1 MGVQPRPPQQ
11 RTLSSSGLS
20 VQRPTQQRSLS
31 AQYLPQSPVRKD
43 NLIDLTGD
51 ANDAAVAQNRYGT
64 LPRRGGSRLK
74 LELSN
79 EAMLAQHGVS
89 ESPKT
94 LTPSRLMPK
103 NETSNLT
110 DMSSPASAKGQP
122 VDADNPPMPMPKRRP
137 RFVVPAAAKDAPAP
151 VMAIKKDGRPKPYH
165 IETPSIAPRY
175 APFSKPRPDAA
186 AKPGFGGSSS
196 GARDIPDMGH
206 ADFFPWTGN
215 HPEDQYTE
223 SIIKNGYYDKQ
234 PQASVETQS
243 AKAALFPA
251 LKHKSGLNLLSN
263 IFIGVLNQRKLNGQ
277 ISSPSTFK
285 PPPRVTLTDT
295 KREMWLRDLANP
307 SISLRRLSRTIPHG
321 IRGKVLLDHCLN
333 KNVPTERAVWL
344 VKCVGAN
351 EIRAFK
357 RKGNGPGPFVLG
369 GEAKWL
375 RDWTVFVEQFVEGVS
390 AAFGDND
397 WKTKVQYAIR
407 LATHLYAEQLLDRD
421 HYMDWL
427 VSGLENST
435 QSKLP
440 MWILTT
446 QIYWKDLL
454 RLRRYGRRL
463 VNALLSHLNTVRQ
476 LRPTGSSQLTVQIY
490 NDPDRD
496 ILTQLSTR
504 LTSLLTPLLSAYSD
518 NFVSPATWFKYRDAL
533 LASIPIDNDFAQ
545 NAFKWINVRNEQL
558 VASASN
564 SQPAN
569 RQILV
574 KHLDT
579 SFMSLYSPDL
589 ATQCWAVSEDK
600 GMIVRTLLEWCTSP
614 HRPGNTKVY
623 ITASLLRAWAAA
635 GVDVTT
641 AILEFLSANP
651 PTETRSKK
659 VFHQLVSEIVRSG
672 DFQLQGYIFW
682 LIARG
687 GLREPADTEAD
698 GSCATRL
705 LVDLPLHALNSS
717 AQATR
722 ASLLRRASY
731 DVNDE
736 AQDINTA
743 LKCIQHVMGL
753 PLPPG
758 DPMLQRKP
766 VPVGKLCRL
775 IINSNRALQTEV
787 GARLLQIFT
796 KEIIMTKNGP
806 QVSPAMFNFARA
818 VLEAASDYSVLVE
831 VVKVVSRASNP
842 EILASCADTF
852 NVHLPIFS
860 ALGVAKELFDA
871 LMERLKAVSDEQGP
885 AARPLLAS
893 LANLSTMI
901 PGYTNTAV
909 YLRQQLH
916 QCDRNNP
923 IDACSPVSDNMTAQL
938 QDAEGELHEE
948 IEKLLTSGTSVDRPT
963 MDRLFQTVVGRLE
976 SCWLKSAD
984 RQRAYSAL
992 LGRLRIFDAQHFDVR
1007 MTDWVHHISALKT
1020 RPALENIYP
1029 LLISMGCLTL
1039 PIILTT
1045 TSVEAGRIG
1054 LNPSMPP
1061 NSTTTYMQEVLS
1073 LTTMPLP
1080 AKTALTPEETYRFY
1094 IQQRVAPRQNH
1105 KDMVYLVRNALVEFS
1120 RLQGVVESS
1129 MLPLANPEIKDTA
1142 LQLLKFLVLRDP
1154 PSVVQALGIKNP
1166 ETALTSLFAQVTTK
1180 LLLPDAGDD
1189 SPLTFETVL
1198 ELANEFTLPFCQL
1211 KLSVGLAADSTT
1223 SPGGGEQAL
1232 TQFDMFSRAMDRAV
1246 SANNVMWTSMLPY
1259 LSEDITEHL
1268 KKQAHLRF
1276 LGLFPSNKNPPAA
1289 DPLSQESTQLAG
1301 SLLSVVEAI
1310 LRGRPPVRTSQL
1322 TSGMVEKL
1330 AELWEVLA
1338 TDDINKRDLRA
1349 SIIRYWLPALLRFIT
1364 LHTTANEPAPV
1375 ATQPQAANNMKPP
1388 ANAAV
1393 FEIRARILIV
1403 LSGLTLELDN
1413 LAFQDAQN
1421 GRPLSQQV
1429 FDLALLLVDT
1439 LPDDIRLQCVRV
1451 LLTGGTMQ
1459 NPASSDARL
1468 RYLFSHMPPTTEQFV
1483 LAHRQQSTTQPNGP
1497 QRIKMPISMQGTD
1510 KLTPFIY
1517 RKWEML
1523 SEPTPNVGENDTALS
1538 LTLFEAIKI
1547 Q

>member
-1 MGVQPRPPQQ
+1 MTSRTPMGVQPRPPPQQ

-20 VQRPTQQRSLS
+20 VQRPTHQRALS

-51 ANDAAVAQNRYGT
+51 SNDAAVSQNRYGT

-79 EAMLAQHGVS
+79 DAMLAQHAVS

-103 NETSNLT
+103 NESSNLT

-122 VDADNPPMPMPKRRP
+122 VDTDNPPMPMPKRRP
-137 RFVVPAAAKDAPAP
+137 RFVVPAAVKDTPAP
-151 VMAIKKDGRPKPYH
+151 VVAIKKDGRPKPYH
-165 IETPSIAPRY
+165 LETPIAAPRY
-175 APFSKPRPDAA
+175 APFGKPRSDATN
-186 AKPGFGGSSS
+186 KPGFGGSGS
-196 GARDIPDMGH
+196 GARETPDLGH

-223 SIIKNGYYDKQ
+223 SIIKNGYFDK
-234 PQASVETQS
+234 PPPSSTETSS

-263 IFIGVLNQRKLNGQ
+263 IFVGVLNQRKLNGQ

-390 AAFGDND
+390 TAFGDND
-397 WKTKVQYAIR
+397 WKPKVQYAIR
-407 LATHLYAEQLLDRD
+407 LATHLYAEQLVDRD

-427 VSGLENST
+427 VSGLENCT

-440 MWILTT
+440 MWILIT

-463 VNALLSHLNTVRQ
+463 VNALLSHLNT
-476 LRPTGSSQLTVQIY
+476 IH

-496 ILTQLSTR
+496 ILVQLSSR
-504 LTSLLTPLLSAYSD
+504 LTALLIPLLSAHTV
-518 NFVSPATWFKYRDAL
+518 NFVSPSTWFKYRDAL
-533 LASIPIDNDFAQ
+533 LASIPIDNDHAQ
-545 NAFKWINVRNEQL
+545 NALKSINARNEQL

-579 SFMSLYSPDL
+579 TFQSLYNPDL
-589 ATQCWAVSEDK
+589 AAQCWAVSEDK
-600 GMIVRTLLEWCTSP
+600 GMIVRTLLEWCTSS
-614 HRPGNTKVY
+614 HRPGDAKVY
-623 ITASLLRAWAAA
+623 ITASLMRAWI
-635 GVDVTT
+635 VTGIDLT
-641 AILEFLSANP
+641 AAILEFLSSNP
-651 PTETRSKK
+651 PTETKPKK
-659 VFHQLVSEIVRSG
+659 TFHKLVSEIVRTG
-672 DFQLQGYIFW
+672 DFQFQGYIYW

-687 GLREPADTEAD
+687 GLRKPSDTEAE

-722 ASLLRRASY
+722 ASLLRRAAY

-736 AQDINTA
+736 AEDIHMA
-743 LKCIQHVMGL
+743 LKCIQHAMGL
-753 PLPPG
+753 PLPQG

-766 VPVGKLCRL
+766 ISVGKLCRL
-775 IINSNRALQTEV
+775 IANSNRALQTEV

-796 KEIIMTKNGP
+796 TEIIMTKNGP
-806 QVSPAMFNFARA
+806 QVSPTMFNFARA
-818 VLEAASDYSVLVE
+818 VLEAAADFSVLAE
-831 VVKVVSRASNP
+831 IVKLVARTSNP

-852 NVHLPIFS
+852 NVHLPIFA
-860 ALGVAKELFDA
+860 ALGVAKELFDV
-871 LMERLKAVSDEQGP
+871 LMERLKVVREDQGV

-893 LANLSTMI
+893 LVNLAGRL
-901 PGYTNTAV
+901 PGFTNTSV

-923 IDACSPVSDNMTAQL
+923 IDACSPVSDNMAAQL

-976 SCWLKSAD
+976 SCWSNSPD

-1007 MTDWVHHISALKT
+1007 MTDWVHHISALKA
-1020 RPALENIYP
+1020 RPALVDIYP

-1045 TSVEAGRIG
+1045 TSVDVSRIAIQPPG
-1054 LNPSMPP
+1054 PINPV
-1061 NSTTTYMQEVLS
+1061 TTYMQEVLH
-1073 LTTMPLP
+1073 LTTMPLA

-1094 IQQRVAPRQNH
+1094 IQQRVVTRQNH
-1105 KDMVYLVRNALVEFS
+1105 KDMVVLVRNALVEYS
-1120 RLQGVVESS
+1120 RLQGVADSAS
-1129 MLPLANPEIKDTA
+1129 LPLANPIFMDAMLE
-1142 LQLLKFLVLRDP
+1142 LLRLLVLLDP
-1154 PSVVQALGIKNP
+1154 PSVVQSLGIKTP
-1166 ETALTSLFAQVTTK
+1166 EPALSGLFAQITTK
-1180 LLLPDAGDD
+1180 LLVPEASDE

-1211 KLSVGLAADSTT
+1211 KLSVGLSADSTT

-1232 TQFDMFSRAMDRAV
+1232 SQFDMFSRAMDRAV

-1259 LSEDITEHL
+1259 LNEEITEHL
-1268 KKQAHLRF
+1268 KRQAHLRF
-1276 LGLFPSNKNPPAA
+1276 LGLFPSQKNPPST
-1289 DPLSQESTQLAG
+1289 DPLSQDSVQLAG

-1310 LRGRPPVRTSQL
+1310 LRGRPAVRTSQL

-1330 AELWEVLA
+1330 AELWEILA
-1338 TDDINKRDLRA
+1338 AGGDGKKDLQA

-1364 LHTTANEPAPV
+1364 LHTTANEPVPSP
-1375 ATQPQAANNMKPP
+1375 TQPQAANTMKPP
-1388 ANAAV
+1388 GNAAA
-1393 FEIRARILIV
+1393 FEIRARILVV
-1403 LSGLTLELDN
+1403 LSGLILELDN
-1413 LAFQDAQN
+1413 LALQDTQT
-1421 GRPLSQQV
+1421 GQPLSQQV

-1439 LPDDIRLQCVRV
+1439 LPEDARLQCVRV

-1468 RYLFSHMPPTTEQFV
+1468 RYLFSQMPGPTEQFV
-1483 LAHRQQSTTQPNGP
+1483 LAHRQQPATQQTGP
-1497 QRIKMPISMQGTD
+1497 PRPKIPISMQGTD
-1510 KLTPFIY
+1510 KLTPFIF

>member
-1 MGVQPRPPQQ
+1 MTSRTPMGVQPRPPQQ

-20 VQRPTQQRSLS
+20 VQRPTHQRTLS
-31 AQYLPQSPVRKD
+31 AQYLPQSPVRKE

-51 ANDAAVAQNRYGT
+51 ANDVAAAQNRYGT

-79 EAMLAQHGVS
+79 DAMLPQHPIND
-89 ESPKT
+89 SPKT

-110 DMSSPASAKGQP
+110 DMSSPASTKGHP
-122 VDADNPPMPMPKRRP
+122 IDADNPPMPMPKRRP
-137 RFVVPAAAKDAPAP
+137 RFVVPAAIKDSPTP
-151 VMAIKKDGRPKPYH
+151 VVAIKKDGRPKPYH
-165 IETPSIAPRY
+165 LETPATAPRY
-175 APFSKPRPDAA
+175 APFGKPRGDATT
-186 AKPGFGGSSS
+186 KQGFGAS
-196 GARDIPDMGH
+196 GIARDSQDMGY

-215 HPEDQYTE
+215 HPEDQWSET
-223 SIIKNGYYDKQ
+223 IIKNGYFDK
-234 PQASVETQS
+234 PPATTTETSS

-263 IFIGVLNQRKLNGQ
+263 IFVGVLNQRKLNGQ

-357 RKGNGPGPFVLG
+357 RKGNGPFVLG

-390 AAFGDND
+390 TAFGDNE
-397 WKTKVQYAIR
+397 WKAKVQYAIR
-407 LATHLYAEQLLDRD
+407 LATHLYAEHLVDRD

-440 MWILTT
+440 MWILIT

-463 VNALLSHLNTVRQ
+463 VNALLSHLNT
-476 LRPTGSSQLTVQIY
+476 IH

-496 ILTQLSTR
+496 ILIQLSMR
-504 LTSLLTPLLSAYSD
+504 LTSLLIPLLSSHPD
-518 NFVSPATWFKYRDAL
+518 NFVAPSTWFKYRDAL
-533 LASIPIDNDFAQ
+533 LASIQIDNEFAQ
-545 NAFKWINVRNEQL
+545 NAYRSINTRNEQL
-558 VASASN
+558 VASANN

-574 KHLDT
+574 RHLDT
-579 SFMSLYSPDL
+579 TFQTLYAPDL
-589 ATQCWAVSEDK
+589 AAQCWAVSEDK

-614 HRPGNTKVY
+614 HRPGAAKVY
-623 ITASLLRAWAAA
+623 ITASLLRTWIPT
-635 GVDVTT
+635 GLDVTT
-641 AILEFLSANP
+641 AILEFLSHNP
-651 PTETRSKK
+651 PMETNAKK
-659 VFHQLVSEIVRSG
+659 TFHKLVSEIVRSG
-672 DFQLQGYIFW
+672 DFQFQGYIFW

-687 GLREPADTEAD
+687 GLRKPSDTDAE

-717 AQATR
+717 SLATR

-736 AQDINTA
+736 AEDIETA
-743 LKCIQHVMGL
+743 LKCIQHALGL

-758 DPMLQRKP
+758 DPILQRKP
-766 VPVGKLCRL
+766 VPLSKLCRL
-775 IINSNRALQTEV
+775 IANSNRALQTEV

-796 KEIIMTKNGP
+796 TEIVMTKNGP
-806 QVSPAMFNFARA
+806 QVSAPMFNLARA
-818 VLEAASDYSVLVE
+818 VLEAASDYSMLAE
-831 VVKVVSRASNP
+831 IVKVVIRVSNP
-842 EILASCADTF
+842 DLLASCADTI
-852 NVHLPIFS
+852 NVHLPIFA
-860 ALGVAKELFDA
+860 ALGLAKELFDV
-871 LMERLKAVSDEQGP
+871 LMERLKVVGEEQGI

-893 LANLSTMI
+893 LANLAARL
-901 PGYTNTAV
+901 PGLTNTAAH
-909 YLRQQLH
+909 LRKELH
-916 QCDRNNP
+916 QCDRNTA
-923 IDACSPVSDNMTAQL
+923 IDACSPVSDNMAAQL

-948 IEKLLTSGTSVDRPT
+948 IEKLLTSGSSVDRPT

-976 SCWLKSAD
+976 SSWANSPE

-992 LGRLRIFDAQHFDVR
+992 LGRLRIFDTQHFDLR
-1007 MTDWVHHISALKT
+1007 MTDWVHHVSTLKA
-1020 RPALENIYP
+1020 RPGLADIYP
-1029 LLISMGCLTL
+1029 LLISIGCLTL
-1039 PIILTT
+1039 PILLTT
-1045 TSVEAGRIG
+1045 TTVDASRIAS
-1054 LNPSMPP
+1054 NPSAQV
-1061 NSTTTYMQEVLS
+1061 NNTTTYMQEVLQ
-1073 LTTMPLP
+1073 LTTMPLAP
-1080 AKTALTPEETYRFY
+1080 KTALTPEESYRFY
-1094 IQQRVAPRQNH
+1094 IQQRMAPRQSH
-1105 KDMVYLVRNALVEFS
+1105 KDMVVLVRNALVEYS
-1120 RLQGVVESS
+1120 RLQSQSGLT
-1129 MLPLANPEIKDTA
+1129 LPLANPNFKNSMLE
-1142 LQLLKFLVLRDP
+1142 LLRTLVLLDAP
-1154 PSVVQALGIKNP
+1154 AVVQALGIKTP
-1166 ETALTSLFAQVTTK
+1166 EPALVGIFAQVTTK
-1180 LLLPDAGDD
+1180 LLVPGADDDA
-1189 SPLTFETVL
+1189 PLSFETVL
-1198 ELANEFTLPFCQL
+1198 ELANEFTLPFCQV
-1211 KLSVGLAADSTT
+1211 KLSIGLPADTTT
-1223 SPGGGEQAL
+1223 SPGGGEQAMS
-1232 TQFDMFSRAMDRAV
+1232 QFDMFSRAMDRAV

-1259 LSEDITEHL
+1259 LNEEVTEHL
-1268 KKQAHLRF
+1268 KRQAHLRF
-1276 LGLFPSNKNPPAA
+1276 LGLFPSQKNPPSS
-1289 DPLSQESTQLAG
+1289 DPLSEDSIQLAG

-1310 LRGRPPVRTSQL
+1310 VRGRPAPRTSQL

-1330 AELWEVLA
+1330 TELWEILA
-1338 TDDINKRDLRA
+1338 ARGDDKRELRT
-1349 SIIRYWLPALLRFIT
+1349 SILRHWLPALLRFIT
-1364 LHTTANEPAPV
+1364 LHTNANEPV
-1375 ATQPQAANNMKPP
+1375 AGPSQSANMKPP
-1388 ANAAV
+1388 TSAAA
-1393 FEIRARILIV
+1393 FEIRGRILIV

-1413 LAFQDAQN
+1413 LALENSQA
-1421 GRPLSQQV
+1421 GRLLGQQI
-1429 FDLALLLVDT
+1429 FDLALLLVDS
-1439 LPDDIRLQCVRV
+1439 LPEETRLQCVRV
-1451 LLTGGTMQ
+1451 LLTGGTTQ
-1459 NPASSDARL
+1459 SPASSDARL
-1468 RYLFSHMPPTTEQFV
+1468 RYLFSQMPPPTEQFV
-1483 LAHRQQSTTQPNGP
+1483 LAHRQQPATQPTGP
-1497 QRIKMPISMQGTD
+1497 PRPKIPISMQGTD
-1510 KLTPFIY
+1510 KLTPFVF

>member
-20 VQRPTQQRSLS
+20 VQRPTQQRTLS
-31 AQYLPQSPVRKD
+31 AQYLPQSPVRKE

-79 EAMLAQHGVS
+79 DAMLAQYPVTD
-89 ESPKT
+89 SPKT

-103 NETSNLT
+103 NDSSNLT
-110 DMSSPASAKGQP
+110 DMSSPASVKGQP
-122 VDADNPPMPMPKRRP
+122 VDAENPPMPMPKRRP
-137 RFVVPAAAKDAPAP
+137 RFVVPAVVKDSPAP
-151 VMAIKKDGRPKPYH
+151 TIAVKKDGRPKPWH
-165 IETPSIAPRY
+165 FETPAAAPRY
-175 APFSKPRPDAA
+175 APFGKPRGDATN
-186 AKPGFGGSSS
+186 KPGFGGSGS
-196 GARDIPDMGH
+196 GARDTSELGY
-206 ADFFPWTGN
+206 ADFFPWNGN
-215 HPEDQYTE
+215 HPEDQYSETV
-223 SIIKNGYYDKQ
+223 IKTGYYDK
-234 PQASVETQS
+234 PPASSATETSS
-243 AKAALFPA
+243 AKTALFPA

-263 IFIGVLNQRKLNGQ
+263 IFVGVLNQRKLNGQ

-390 AAFGDND
+390 TAFGDND
-397 WKTKVQYAIR
+397 WKAKVQYAIR

-440 MWILTT
+440 MWILIT

-454 RLRRYGRRL
+454 RLRKYGRRL
-463 VNALLSHLNTVRQ
+463 VNALLSHLHT
-476 LRPTGSSQLTVQIY
+476 IH

-496 ILTQLSTR
+496 ILIQLSTR
-504 LTSLLTPLLSAYSD
+504 LTSLLTPLLSAHPD

-533 LASIPIDNDFAQ
+533 LASIPTDHEFAQ
-545 NAFKWINVRNEQL
+545 TAFKSINIRNEQL

-579 SFMSLYSPDL
+579 TFTSLYSPDL
-589 ATQCWAVSEDK
+589 AAQCWAVSEDK
-600 GMIVRTLLEWCTSP
+600 GMVVRTLLEWCTSP
-614 HRPGNTKVY
+614 HRPGAAKVY

-641 AILEFLSANP
+641 AVLEYLGHNP
-651 PTETRSKK
+651 PTETNSKR
-659 VFHQLVSEIVRSG
+659 VFHRLISEIVRTG

-687 GLREPADTEAD
+687 GLRKPADTEAE

-705 LVDLPLHALNSS
+705 LVDLPLHALNSTF
-717 AQATR
+717 QATR

-736 AQDINTA
+736 AEDINTA
-743 LKCIQHVMGL
+743 LKCIQHALGL

-775 IINSNRALQTEV
+775 IANSNRALQTEV

-796 KEIIMTKNGP
+796 NELVTTKNGP
-806 QVSPAMFNFARA
+806 QVSPAIFNFARA
-818 VLEAASDYSVLVE
+818 VLEAAADFSVLAEIIKIVA
-831 VVKVVSRASNP
+831 RASNP
-842 EILASCADTF
+842 EILASCADTM
-852 NVHLPIFS
+852 NVHLPIF
-860 ALGVAKELFDA
+860 
-871 LMERLKAVSDEQGP
+871 
-885 AARPLLAS
+885 AA
-893 LANLSTMI
+893 M
-901 PGYTNTAV
+901 
-909 YLRQQLH
+909 
-916 QCDRNNP
+916 
-923 IDACSPVSDNMTAQL
+923 VSDNMTAQL

-976 SCWLKSAD
+976 TCWSNSPD

-992 LGRLRIFDAQHFDVR
+992 LGRLRIFDTQHFDVR
-1007 MTDWVHHISALKT
+1007 MTDWVHHISALKA
-1020 RPALENIYP
+1020 RPALVDIYP

-1045 TSVEAGRIG
+1045 TSIDTGRIA
-1054 LNPSMPP
+1054 LNSIGPI
-1061 NSTTTYMQEVLS
+1061 NSTTTYIQEVLH
-1073 LTTMPLP
+1073 LTTMPLT

-1094 IQQRVAPRQNH
+1094 IQQQVAPRQNH
-1105 KDMVYLVRNALVEFS
+1105 KDMVVLVRNALVEYS
-1120 RLQGVVESS
+1120 RLQGAADPAL
-1129 MLPLANPEIKDTA
+1129 LPLANPGFKNSVLE
-1142 LQLLKFLVLRDP
+1142 LLKLLVLRDP
-1154 PSVVQALGIKNP
+1154 PSVVQALGTKTP
-1166 ETALTSLFAQVTTK
+1166 EPASTSLFAQITSK
-1180 LLLPDAGDD
+1180 LLLPDSSDE

-1211 KLSVGLAADSTT
+1211 KLSIGLSAD
-1223 SPGGGEQAL
+1223 
-1232 TQFDMFSRAMDRAV
+1232 R
-1246 SANNVMWTSMLPY
+1246 
-1259 LSEDITEHL
+1259 
-1268 KKQAHLRF
+1268 
-1276 LGLFPSNKNPPAA
+1276 
-1289 DPLSQESTQLAG
+1289 

-1310 LRGRPPVRTSQL
+1310 LRGRPAVRTSQL

-1330 AELWEVLA
+1330 AELWEILA
-1338 TDDINKRDLRA
+1338 AGDDDKRELRA
-1349 SIIRYWLPALLRFIT
+1349 SILRYWLPALLRFIT
-1364 LHTTANEPAPV
+1364 LHTTANEPVSA
-1375 ATQPQAANNMKPP
+1375 ATQAQAANNMKPP
-1388 ANAAV
+1388 TNAAV
-1393 FEIRARILIV
+1393 FEIRARILVV
-1403 LSGLTLELDN
+1403 LSGLTLELDS
-1413 LAFQDAQN
+1413 LALQDPQT
-1421 GRPLSQQV
+1421 GRLLSQQV
-1429 FDLALLLVDT
+1429 FDLALLLIDT
-1439 LPDDIRLQCVRV
+1439 LPEDARLQCVRV

-1468 RYLFSHMPPTTEQFV
+1468 QYLFSHMPPQTEQFV
-1483 LAHRQQSTTQPNGP
+1483 LAHRQQPATQQNGP
-1497 QRIKMPISMQGTD
+1497 PRPKIPISMQGTD

>member
-1 MGVQPRPPQQ
+1 MTSRPPMVVQPRPPQQQ

-20 VQRPTQQRSLS
+20 AQRPTHQRTLS
-31 AQYLPQSPVRKD
+31 AQYLPQSPVRKE

-51 ANDAAVAQNRYGT
+51 ANDAAVAHNRYGT

-79 EAMLAQHGVS
+79 EAMLAQHPVTD
-89 ESPKT
+89 SPQI
-94 LTPSRLMPK
+94 LTPSRLLPK
-103 NETSNLT
+103 NESSNLT
-110 DMSSPASAKGQP
+110 DMSSPASAKGHGL
-122 VDADNPPMPMPKRRP
+122 DADNPPMPMPKRRP
-137 RFVVPAAAKDAPAP
+137 RFVVPAAVKDAPTPAL
-151 VMAIKKDGRPKPYH
+151 ATKKDGRPKPWH
-165 IETPSIAPRY
+165 FETPPAAPRY
-175 APFSKPRPDAA
+175 APFGKLRTDAT
-186 AKPGFGGSSS
+186 AKSAFGTP
-196 GARDIPDMGH
+196 ARETSELGH
-206 ADFFPWTGN
+206 ADFFPWNGN
-215 HPEDQYTE
+215 HPEDQYSETV
-223 SIIKNGYYDKQ
+223 IKTGYYDK
-234 PQASVETQS
+234 PPASSATETSS

-263 IFIGVLNQRKLNGQ
+263 IFVGVLNQRKLNGQ

-295 KREMWLRDLANP
+295 KREIWLRDLANP

-375 RDWTVFVEQFVEGVS
+375 RDWTVFVEQFLEGVS
-390 AAFGDND
+390 TAFGDND
-397 WKTKVQYAIR
+397 WKAKVQYAIR

-440 MWILTT
+440 MWILIT

-463 VNALLSHLNTVRQ
+463 VNALLSHLYTIHN
-476 LRPTGSSQLTVQIY
+476 
-490 NDPDRD
+490 NPDRD
-496 ILTQLSTR
+496 ILVQLSTR
-504 LTSLLTPLLSAYSD
+504 LTSLLSPLLSAHPD

-533 LASIPIDNDFAQ
+533 LASIPIDHEFAQ
-545 NAFKWINVRNEQL
+545 SAFRSINVRNEQL

-579 SFMSLYSPDL
+579 SFTSLYNPDL
-589 ATQCWAVSEDK
+589 IAQCWAVSEDK

-614 HRPGNTKVY
+614 HRPGASKVY

-635 GVDVTT
+635 GIDVTT
-641 AILEFLSANP
+641 AVLEFLGNNP
-651 PTETRSKK
+651 PTEPNSKR
-659 VFHQLVSEIVRSG
+659 VFHRLVSEIVRTG
-672 DFQLQGYIFW
+672 DFQFQRYIFW

-705 LVDLPLHALNSS
+705 LVDLPLHALHPSS
-717 AQATR
+717 RATR
-722 ASLLRRASY
+722 ASLLRRVSY

-736 AQDINTA
+736 VEDITTA
-743 LKCIQHVMGL
+743 LKCIHHALGL

-758 DPMLQRKP
+758 DPILQRKP

-775 IINSNRALQTEV
+775 IYTSSRALQTEV

-796 KEIIMTKNGP
+796 AEIITTKNGP

-818 VLEAASDYSVLVE
+818 VLEAASDFSVLAE
-831 VVKVVSRASNP
+831 IVKTVARASNP
-842 EILASCADTF
+842 EILASCADTL
-852 NVHLPIFS
+852 NVHLPVFA
-860 ALGVAKELFDA
+860 ALGVAKEVFDL
-871 LMERLKAVSDEQGP
+871 LMERLKTVSEEQGP

-893 LANLSTMI
+893 LANLAARL
-901 PGYTNTAV
+901 PGFTNTAS

-923 IDACSPVSDNMTAQL
+923 IDACSPVSDNTTAQL

-948 IEKLLTSGTSVDRPT
+948 IEKLLASGTSVDRPT

-976 SCWLKSAD
+976 SCWFKSPD

-992 LGRLRIFDAQHFDVR
+992 LGRLRIFDTQHFDVR
-1007 MTDWVHHISALKT
+1007 MTDWVHHISTLKA
-1020 RPALENIYP
+1020 RPALVDIYP

-1045 TSVEAGRIG
+1045 TSVDAGRIAPG
-1054 LNPSMPP
+1054 SSGQFD
-1061 NSTTTYMQEVLS
+1061 STTTHTQEVLY
-1073 LTTMPLP
+1073 LTTMPLA

-1094 IQQRVAPRQNH
+1094 IQQQVAPRQSQ
-1105 KDMVYLVRNALVEFS
+1105 KDMVVLIRNALVEYS
-1120 RLQGVVESS
+1120 RLQGIADPAL
-1129 MLPLANPEIKDTA
+1129 LPLANSGFRDSVLE
-1142 LQLLKFLVLRDP
+1142 LLKLLVLRDA
-1154 PSVVQALGIKNP
+1154 PSVVQGLSTKTSEP
-1166 ETALTSLFAQVTTK
+1166 ALTTLFAQITTK
-1180 LLLPDAGDD
+1180 LLLPDASDE

-1211 KLSVGLAADSTT
+1211 KLSVGLSADSTT

-1246 SANNVMWTSMLPY
+1246 SANNVIWTSMLPY
-1259 LSEDITEHL
+1259 LSEEITEHL

-1276 LGLFPSNKNPPAA
+1276 LGLFPSQKNPPAS
-1289 DPLSQESTQLAG
+1289 DPLSQESVQLAG

-1310 LRGRPPVRTSQL
+1310 LRGRPAVRTSQL

-1338 TDDINKRDLRA
+1338 AGGDDKRDLRA
-1349 SIIRYWLPALLRFIT
+1349 LILRHWLPALLKFIT
-1364 LHTTANEPAPV
+1364 LHTTANDPLCAPAQ
-1375 ATQPQAANNMKPP
+1375 AQAANNMKPP
-1388 ANAAV
+1388 ANATAY
-1393 FEIRARILIV
+1393 EIRARILIV
-1403 LSGLTLELDN
+1403 LSGLTLELDS
-1413 LAFQDAQN
+1413 LALQDPQT
-1421 GRPLSQQV
+1421 GRLLSQQV
-1429 FDLALLLVDT
+1429 FDLALLLIDT
-1439 LPDDIRLQCVRV
+1439 LPEDARLQCVRV

-1468 RYLFSHMPPTTEQFV
+1468 RYLFSYMPAQTEQFV
-1483 LAHRQQSTTQPNGP
+1483 LAHRQQPTTQQNGP
-1497 QRIKMPISMQGTD
+1497 PRPKIPISMQGTD
-1510 KLTPFIY
+1510 RLTPFVY

>member
-1 MGVQPRPPQQ
+1 MTSRTPMGVQPRPPQQ
-11 RTLSSSGLS
+11 RTVSSSGLS
-20 VQRPTQQRSLS
+20 VQRPTHQRTLS
-31 AQYLPQSPVRKD
+31 AQYLPQSPVRKETP
-43 NLIDLTGD
+43 IDLTGD
-51 ANDAAVAQNRYGT
+51 ANGAAVAQNRYGS

-79 EAMLAQHGVS
+79 DAMLAQHPITD
-89 ESPKT
+89 SPKT

-103 NETSNLT
+103 NDPSNLAE
-110 DMSSPASAKGQP
+110 MGSPSSAKGQP
-122 VDADNPPMPMPKRRP
+122 IDADNPPMPMPKRRP
-137 RFVVPAAAKDAPAP
+137 RFVAPPAAKDSPAP
-151 VMAIKKDGRPKPYH
+151 TVAIKKDGRPKAWH
-165 IETPSIAPRY
+165 FETPAAAPRY
-175 APFSKPRPDAA
+175 APFNKQRNDATN
-186 AKPGFGGSSS
+186 KPGFGGS
-196 GARDIPDMGH
+196 GTGTRDASEIGY
-206 ADFFPWTGN
+206 ADFFPWNGN
-215 HPEDQYTE
+215 HPEDQYSETV
-223 SIIKNGYYDKQ
+223 IKTGYYDK
-234 PQASVETQS
+234 PPASSASETSS
-243 AKAALFPA
+243 AKAVLFPA
-251 LKHKSGLNLLSN
+251 LKHKSGLNLLSS
-263 IFIGVLNQRKLNGQ
+263 IFVGVLNQRKLNGQ
-277 ISSPSTFK
+277 ILSPSTFK

-390 AAFGDND
+390 TAFGDND
-397 WKTKVQYAIR
+397 WKVKVQYAIR

-440 MWILTT
+440 MWILIT

-454 RLRRYGRRL
+454 RLRKYGRRL
-463 VNALLSHLNTVRQ
+463 VNALLSHLHT
-476 LRPTGSSQLTVQIY
+476 IH

-496 ILTQLSTR
+496 ILVQLSAR
-504 LTSLLTPLLSAYSD
+504 LATLLTPLLSAHPD

-533 LASIPIDNDFAQ
+533 LASIPTDHEFAQ
-545 NAFKWINVRNEQL
+545 TAYKSINMRNEQL

-579 SFMSLYSPDL
+579 TYTSLYSPDL
-589 ATQCWAVSEDK
+589 AAQCWAVSEDK
-600 GMIVRTLLEWCTSP
+600 NMIVRTLLEWCTSP
-614 HRPGNTKVY
+614 HRPGAAKVY
-623 ITASLLRAWAAA
+623 ITAGLLRAWVAA

-641 AILEFLSANP
+641 AVLEYLSSNP
-651 PTETRSKK
+651 PTETNSKR
-659 VFHQLVSEIVRSG
+659 VFHRLMSEIVRTG

-687 GLREPADTEAD
+687 GLRKPADTEAD

-705 LVDLPLHALNSS
+705 LVDLPLHALNSTS
-717 AQATR
+717 RTTR

-731 DVNDE
+731 DVKEE
-736 AQDINTA
+736 AEDINMA
-743 LKCIQHVMGL
+743 IKCIDHALGL
-753 PLPPG
+753 PLQPG

-775 IINSNRALQTEV
+775 IANSNRALQTEV

-796 KEIIMTKNGP
+796 AEIVMTKNGP

-818 VLEAASDYSVLVE
+818 VLEAAADFSALAEIIKLV
-831 VVKVVSRASNP
+831 VRASNP
-842 EILASCADTF
+842 EILASCADTI
-852 NVHLPIFS
+852 NVHLPIFA
-860 ALGVAKELFDA
+860 ALGGPKELFDL
-871 LMERLKAVSDEQGP
+871 LMERLKAVSEEQGP

-893 LANLSTMI
+893 LANLAARL
-901 PGYTNTAV
+901 PGFTNTAS

-976 SCWLKSAD
+976 SSWSNSPD

-992 LGRLRIFDAQHFDVR
+992 LGRLRIFDTQHFDVR
-1007 MTDWVHHISALKT
+1007 MTDWVHHISALKA
-1020 RPALENIYP
+1020 RPALVDIYP

-1039 PIILTT
+1039 PIVLTT
-1045 TSVEAGRIG
+1045 TSIDAGRIA
-1054 LNPSMPP
+1054 LNPSGPT
-1061 NSTTTYMQEVLS
+1061 NSTTTYMQEVLH
-1073 LTTMPLP
+1073 LTTMPLT

-1094 IQQRVAPRQNH
+1094 IQQQVVPRQNH
-1105 KDMVYLVRNALVEFS
+1105 KDIVLLVRNALIEYS
-1120 RLQGVVESS
+1120 RLQGAADLAL
-1129 MLPLANPEIKDTA
+1129 LPLADPSFMNSVLE
-1142 LQLLKFLVLRDP
+1142 LLKFLVLRDP
-1154 PSVVQALGIKNP
+1154 PSVVQALGTKTP
-1166 ETALTSLFAQVTTK
+1166 EPALTNVFAQITSK
-1180 LLLPDAGDD
+1180 LLLPDASDE

-1211 KLSVGLAADSTT
+1211 KLSIGLSADSAT

-1259 LSEDITEHL
+1259 LSEEITEHL

-1276 LGLFPSNKNPPAA
+1276 LGLFPSQKNPPAS
-1289 DPLSQESTQLAG
+1289 DPLSLESIQLAG

-1310 LRGRPPVRTSQL
+1310 LRGRPAARTSQL

-1330 AELWEVLA
+1330 AELWEILA
-1338 TDDINKRDLRA
+1338 AGDDDKRELQS
-1349 SIIRYWLPALLRFIT
+1349 SILRYWLPALLRFIT
-1364 LHTTANEPAPV
+1364 LHTTANEPMSAPAQV
-1375 ATQPQAANNMKPP
+1375 QVTNNMKPP
-1388 ANAAV
+1388 VNAAA
-1393 FEIRARILIV
+1393 FEIRARILVI
-1403 LSGLTLELDN
+1403 LSGLTLELDA
-1413 LAFQDAQN
+1413 LVLQDPHT
-1421 GRPLSQQV
+1421 GRTLSQQV
-1429 FDLALLLVDT
+1429 FDLALLLIDT
-1439 LPDDIRLQCVRV
+1439 LPEDSRLQCVRV

-1468 RYLFSHMPPTTEQFV
+1468 QYLFSHMPPQTEQFV
-1483 LAHRQQSTTQPNGP
+1483 LAHRQQPATQQQQTGP
-1497 QRIKMPISMQGTD
+1497 PRQKIPISMQGTG
-1510 KLTPFIY
+1510 KITPFVY

>member
-1 MGVQPRPPQQ
+1 MTSRTPMGVQPRPPQQ

-20 VQRPTQQRSLS
+20 VQRPTHQRTLS

-43 NLIDLTGD
+43 NLVDLTGD

-79 EAMLAQHGVS
+79 DAMLTENPVID
-89 ESPKT
+89 SPKT

-103 NETSNLT
+103 NEPSNLT
-110 DMSSPASAKGQP
+110 DMSSPASTKGLP
-122 VDADNPPMPMPKRRP
+122 ADVDNPPMPMPKRRP
-137 RFVVPAAAKDAPAP
+137 RFVVPPALKDTPTP
-151 VMAIKKDGRPKPYH
+151 TVAIKKDGRPKPYH
-165 IETPSIAPRY
+165 IETPAAAPRY
-175 APFSKPRPDAA
+175 APFGKPRTDAA
-186 AKPGFGGSSS
+186 SKPGFGGSGG
-196 GARDIPDMGH
+196 GARESNELGF

-223 SIIKNGYYDKQ
+223 SIIKNGYFDK
-234 PQASVETQS
+234 PPPSTTEASS

-263 IFIGVLNQRKLNGQ
+263 IFVGVLNQRKLNGQ

-295 KREMWLRDLANP
+295 KREIWLRDLANP

-357 RKGNGPGPFVLG
+357 RKGNGPGPFVMG

-390 AAFGDND
+390 TTFGDND
-397 WKTKVQYAIR
+397 WKAKVQYAYVGSSEEFGSIR
-407 LATHLYAEQLLDRD
+407 LATHLYAEQLVDRD

-440 MWILTT
+440 MWILIT

-454 RLRRYGRRL
+454 CLRKYGRRL
-463 VNALLSHLNTVRQ
+463 VNALLGQLNA
-476 LRPTGSSQLTVQIY
+476 IH

-496 ILTQLSTR
+496 ILVQLSTR
-504 LTSLLTPLLSAYSD
+504 LTALLTPLLSAHPD
-518 NFVSPATWFKYRDAL
+518 NFVSPSTWFKYRDAL
-533 LASIPIDNDFAQ
+533 LASIPIDNEFAH
-545 NAFKWINVRNEQL
+545 NAFRSINTRNEHL
-558 VASASN
+558 VATASN

-579 SFMSLYSPDL
+579 TFQSPCNPDL
-589 ATQCWAVSEDK
+589 AAQCWAVSEEK
-600 GMIVRTLLEWCTSP
+600 SMVVRTLLEWCTSP
-614 HRPGNTKVY
+614 HRPGAAKVY
-623 ITASLLRAWAAA
+623 ITASLLRAWIPA
-635 GVDVTT
+635 GLDVTA
-641 AILEFLSANP
+641 AILEFLSNNP
-651 PTETRSKK
+651 PTEATSKRM
-659 VFHQLVSEIVRSG
+659 FHRLVSEIVRSG
-672 DFQLQGYIFW
+672 DFQFQGYVFW

-687 GLREPADTEAD
+687 GLRKPSDAEAEAP
-698 GSCATRL
+698 CATRL
-705 LVDLPLHALNSS
+705 LVDLPLHALSS
-717 AQATR
+717 SLQATR
-722 ASLLRRASY
+722 ASLLRRAAY

-736 AQDINTA
+736 TDDINTA
-743 LKCIQHVMGL
+743 LKCIQHALGL

-758 DPMLQRKP
+758 DPMLHRKP
-766 VPVGKLCRL
+766 VSVGKLCRL
-775 IINSNRALQTEV
+775 IANSGRALQTEV

-796 KEIIMTKNGP
+796 HETTMPKNGP
-806 QVSPAMFNFARA
+806 QISPAMFNFARA
-818 VLEAASDYSVLVE
+818 VLEAAADYAVLAE
-831 VVKVVSRASNP
+831 VVKVAVRVSSP
-842 EILASCADTF
+842 EILASCADTV
-852 NVHLPIFS
+852 NVHLPVF
-860 ALGVAKELFDA
+860 AGLGLAKELFEG
-871 LMERLKAVSDEQGP
+871 LMERLKIVREEQGV

-893 LANLSTMI
+893 LANLATRL
-901 PGYTNTAV
+901 PGFTNTAA

-923 IDACSPVSDNMTAQL
+923 IDACSPVSDNMAAQL

-976 SCWLKSAD
+976 SSWANSPD

-1007 MTDWVHHISALKT
+1007 MTDWVHHVSALKA
-1020 RPALENIYP
+1020 RPALTDIYP
-1029 LLISMGCLTL
+1029 LLISIGCLTL

-1045 TSVEAGRIG
+1045 TSVDSGRIAT
-1054 LNPSMPP
+1054 NPAVPS
-1061 NSTTTYMQEVLS
+1061 NSTTTYMQEVLH
-1073 LTTMPLP
+1073 LATMPLAP
-1080 AKTALTPEETYRFY
+1080 KTAMTPEETCRFY
-1094 IQQRVAPRQNH
+1094 IHQRVAPRQSH
-1105 KDMVYLVRNALVEFS
+1105 KDMVTLVRNALVEFS
-1120 RLQGVVESS
+1120 RLQGVNQHTS
-1129 MLPLANPEIKDTA
+1129 LPLETPAFRDNMLE
-1142 LQLLKFLVLRDP
+1142 LLRLLVLLDP
-1154 PSVVQALGIKNP
+1154 PSVVQGLGMKSPEPALNG
-1166 ETALTSLFAQVTTK
+1166 LFAQITTK
-1180 LLLPDAGDD
+1180 LLLPDAGEE
-1189 SPLTFETVL
+1189 SQLTFETVL

-1211 KLSVGLAADSTT
+1211 KLSVGLSADTTT
-1223 SPGGGEQAL
+1223 SPGGGEQTL
-1232 TQFDMFSRAMDRAV
+1232 SQVDMFSRAMDRAV

-1259 LSEDITEHL
+1259 LNEEITEHL
-1268 KKQAHLRF
+1268 KRQAHLRF
-1276 LGLFPSNKNPPAA
+1276 LGLFPSQRNPSSS
-1289 DPLSQESTQLAG
+1289 DPLSKDSIQLAG
-1301 SLLSVVEAI
+1301 SLLSVVESI
-1310 LRGRPPVRTSQL
+1310 LRGRPAPRTSQL

-1330 AELWEVLA
+1330 TEVWEILA
-1338 TDDINKRDLRA
+1338 AGGDDKKELRA
-1349 SIIRYWLPALLRFIT
+1349 AILAHWLPALLRFIT
-1364 LHTTANEPAPV
+1364 LHTTANEPMSAP
-1375 ATQPQAANNMKPP
+1375 AQSTNAMKPP
-1388 ANAAV
+1388 ANATA
-1393 FEIRARILIV
+1393 FEIRARILV
-1403 LSGLTLELDN
+1403 ALSGLTLELDN
-1413 LAFQDAQN
+1413 LPLDNAQT
-1421 GRPLSQQV
+1421 GRVLREQV

-1439 LPDDIRLQCVRV
+1439 LPEDLRLQCVRV
-1451 LLTGGTMQ
+1451 LLTGGTTQ
-1459 NPASSDARL
+1459 SPASSDARL
-1468 RYLFSHMPPTTEQFV
+1468 RYLFSQMAPPTEQFV
-1483 LAHRQQSTTQPNGP
+1483 LAHRQQPTVQQTGP
-1497 QRIKMPISMQGTD
+1497 PRPKIPISMQGTD
-1510 KLTPFIY
+1510 KFTPFMF

>member
-20 VQRPTQQRSLS
+20 VQRPTNQRTLS
-31 AQYLPQSPVRKD
+31 AQYLPQSPVRKE

-79 EAMLAQHGVS
+79 DAMLAQHPVTD
-89 ESPKT
+89 SPKS
-94 LTPSRLMPK
+94 LTPSRLMPQ
-103 NETSNLT
+103 NESSNLT

-122 VDADNPPMPMPKRRP
+122 IDADNPPMPMPKRRP
-137 RFVVPAAAKDAPAP
+137 RFVVPAAVKDSPAP
-151 VMAIKKDGRPKPYH
+151 TLAIKKDGRPKPWH
-165 IETPSIAPRY
+165 FETPAAAPRY
-175 APFSKPRPDAA
+175 APFGKPRSDAMN
-186 AKPGFGGSSS
+186 KPGFGGSGS
-196 GARDIPDMGH
+196 GARDTSELGH
-206 ADFFPWTGN
+206 ADFFPWNGN
-215 HPEDQYTE
+215 HPEDQYSETV
-223 SIIKNGYYDKQ
+223 IKTGYYDK
-234 PQASVETQS
+234 PPASSANETSS
-243 AKAALFPA
+243 AKTALFPA

-263 IFIGVLNQRKLNGQ
+263 IFVGVLNQRKLNGQ

-390 AAFGDND
+390 TAFADND
-397 WKTKVQYAIR
+397 WKAKVQYAIR

-440 MWILTT
+440 MWVLIT

-454 RLRRYGRRL
+454 RLRKYGRRL
-463 VNALLSHLNTVRQ
+463 VNALLSHLHT
-476 LRPTGSSQLTVQIY
+476 IH

-496 ILTQLSTR
+496 ILVQLSTR
-504 LTSLLTPLLSAYSD
+504 LTSLLMPLLSAHPD

-533 LASIPIDNDFAQ
+533 LASIPIDHEFAQ
-545 NAFKWINVRNEQL
+545 TAFKSINIRNEQL

-574 KHLDT
+574 KNLDT
-579 SFMSLYSPDL
+579 TFTSLYSPDL
-589 ATQCWAVSEDK
+589 AAQCWAVSEDK

-614 HRPGNTKVY
+614 HRPGAAKVY
-623 ITASLLRAWAAA
+623 ITASLLRAWVVA

-641 AILEFLSANP
+641 AVLEYLSNNP
-651 PTETRSKK
+651 PTETNSKR
-659 VFHQLVSEIVRSG
+659 VFHRLMSEIVRTG

-687 GLREPADTEAD
+687 GLRKPADTEAD

-717 AQATR
+717 SQATR

-736 AQDINTA
+736 AEDINTA
-743 LKCIQHVMGL
+743 LKCIQHALGL

-775 IINSNRALQTEV
+775 IANSNRALQTEV

-796 KEIIMTKNGP
+796 TEIITTKNGP

-818 VLEAASDYSVLVE
+818 VLEAAADFSVLAEIIKLVT
-831 VVKVVSRASNP
+831 RASNP
-842 EILASCADTF
+842 EILASCADTL
-852 NVHLPIFS
+852 NVHLPIFA
-860 ALGVAKELFDA
+860 ALGGAKELFDF
-871 LMERLKAVSDEQGP
+871 LMERLKAVSEEQGP

-893 LANLSTMI
+893 LANLAARL
-901 PGYTNTAV
+901 PGFTNTAG

-976 SCWLKSAD
+976 SCWSNSPD

-992 LGRLRIFDAQHFDVR
+992 LGRLRVFDTQHFDVR
-1007 MTDWVHHISALKT
+1007 MTDWVHHISALKA
-1020 RPALENIYP
+1020 RPALVDIYP

-1045 TSVEAGRIG
+1045 TSIDAGRIA
-1054 LNPSMPP
+1054 LNSSGPI
-1061 NSTTTYMQEVLS
+1061 NSTTTYMQEVLY
-1073 LTTMPLP
+1073 LTTMPL
-1080 AKTALTPEETYRFY
+1080 AVKTALTPEETYRFY
-1094 IQQRVAPRQNH
+1094 IQQQVAPRQNH
-1105 KDMVYLVRNALVEFS
+1105 KDMVVLVRNALVEYS
-1120 RLQGVVESS
+1120 RLQGAADLAL
-1129 MLPLANPEIKDTA
+1129 LPLANPGFKNSVLE
-1142 LQLLKFLVLRDP
+1142 LLKFLVLRDP
-1154 PSVVQALGIKNP
+1154 PSVVQALGTKTP
-1166 ETALTSLFAQVTTK
+1166 EPALTSLFAQITSK
-1180 LLLPDAGDD
+1180 LLLPDTSDE

-1211 KLSVGLAADSTT
+1211 KLSIGLSADSTT

-1259 LSEDITEHL
+1259 LSEEITEHL

-1276 LGLFPSNKNPPAA
+1276 LGLFPSQKNTPAS
-1289 DPLSQESTQLAG
+1289 DPLSHESVQLAG

-1310 LRGRPPVRTSQL
+1310 LRGRPAARTSQL

-1330 AELWEVLA
+1330 AELWEILA
-1338 TDDINKRDLRA
+1338 AGDDGKRELRA
-1349 SIIRYWLPALLRFIT
+1349 SILQYWLPALLRFIT
-1364 LHTTANEPAPV
+1364 LHTTANEPVSAP
-1375 ATQPQAANNMKPP
+1375 AQAQAANNMKPP
-1388 ANAAV
+1388 TNAAV
-1393 FEIRARILIV
+1393 FEIRARILVV

-1413 LAFQDAQN
+1413 LALQN
-1421 GRPLSQQV
+1421 PQTGRLLSQQI
-1429 FDLALLLVDT
+1429 FDLALLLIDT
-1439 LPDDIRLQCVRV
+1439 LPEDARLQCVRV

-1468 RYLFSHMPPTTEQFV
+1468 RYLFSHMPPQTEQFV
-1483 LAHRQQSTTQPNGP
+1483 LAHRQQPATQQNGP
-1497 QRIKMPISMQGTD
+1497 PRPKIPISMQGTD